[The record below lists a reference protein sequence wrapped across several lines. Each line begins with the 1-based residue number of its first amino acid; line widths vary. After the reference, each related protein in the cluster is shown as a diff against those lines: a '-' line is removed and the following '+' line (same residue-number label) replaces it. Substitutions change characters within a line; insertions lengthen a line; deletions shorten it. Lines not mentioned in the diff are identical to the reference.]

1 MSAVAEIKSFQVQ
14 RVPAPAPHEPAPLS
28 GTPEQRIVDRGFDLL
43 RHLIATP
50 QAAERFPTGA
60 TVVIVPLDDPEVAR
74 INLALGRRAAREGK
88 DVVYTFVGPD
98 GPITGTAHQFLLDLR
113 DERWSTE
120 PRTELSGM
128 TAAQARALLEEIASE
143 SHEHG
148 PAGFGYD
155 NIVVLNGVRVYILD
169 EPEPGL
175 YQVVA
180 VERDPRT

>member
-74 INLALGRRAAREGK
+74 IHLELVRRAA
-88 DVVYTFVGPD
+88 
-98 GPITGTAHQFLLDLR
+98 Q
-113 DERWSTE
+113 
-120 PRTELSGM
+120 
-128 TAAQARALLEEIASE
+128 
-143 SHEHG
+143 
-148 PAGFGYD
+148 
-155 NIVVLNGVRVYILD
+155 
-169 EPEPGL
+169 
-175 YQVVA
+175 
-180 VERDPRT
+180 